1 MKQTGFWA
9 FLAAAVLAAVL
20 MAGTGCDDNDSDGG
34 GSTTVVVTNAPAGGD
49 PPAADPQAAT
59 TDTSV
64 ASLESKTWTLVSYG
78 APGSETAALGGTS
91 VTATFS
97 GGNVGGQ
104 SSCNT
109 YTAGYTADNTGNLS
123 IGGMNATL
131 MLCAADVMTQEGAFL
146 SALNSA
152 SAFEIDGGQLEI
164 MYGSGQ
170 HLLFN

>member
-34 GSTTVVVTNAPAGGD
+34 GSTTVVVTNAPSGGD
-49 PPAADPQAAT
+49 APAAT

-64 ASLESKTWTLVSYG
+64 ASLESKAWTLVSYG